1 MGDVLRLAAHDTS
14 AAFEPDCSYRP
25 ESLVENALGS
35 GADQILLLID
45 TCRADRDAVHAV
57 RVALGDWAKRACP
70 PGGAG
75 WLGVLANCPADDP
88 ADDQDAVSSGILLE
102 AAGRLLRAGPSSGTY
117 RRAWSVQNAGI
128 TGRELLQTL
137 RDELA
142 DDEQP
147 LVHVESGTARVMF
160 PNPRWR
166 PAQVMF
172 PNPRWRPVQRP
183 HLVEHLVAAS
193 RGAAPQD
200 EGWFFTGRRAVLG
213 QIVAWMHTEAPG
225 AFVVT
230 GSAGCGKSAVLG
242 RIVALSETAERAALL
257 EHAPLEPADP
267 DPRLGAIDAAV
278 HLRGMGALDTF
289 RVLAEAYPE
298 DYLTDLV
305 TSLKNLAGHLAA
317 LDRISDAVDIYTS
330 SVETFVASPAARDAL
345 IIERAGFQISHG
357 DAPTGLRELVTLL
370 TSEGTET
377 SDGTP
382 EAITL
387 AARNA
392 LRAHRTRDALAVHHA
407 WQEVSGTE
415 PPNWLALT
423 AEQICIV
430 VEWIVAPNW
439 AGSKDFFAAHVEE
452 LLAPPATI
460 ALEEMRLLVSPR
472 ADQHQLL
479 LEDIRERGIDAA
491 YRPLLLR
498 DRISPSPRR

>member
-1 MGDVLRLAAHDTS
+1 MLENPTIGELRTGLREWRQRPAAAQSPVLLAWSGRATAVGDVLRLAAHDTS

-88 ADDQDAVSSGILLE
+88 ADDQDAVGSGILLE

-117 RRAWSVQNAGI
+117 RRAWAVQNAGI
-128 TGRELLQTL
+128 TGQELLQTL

-142 DDEQP
+142 DDEQS

-213 QIVAWMHTEAPG
+213 RIVAWMHRRLPAP
-225 AFVVT
+225 
-230 GSAGCGKSAVLG
+230 S
-242 RIVALSETAERAALL
+242 
-257 EHAPLEPADP
+257 
-267 DPRLGAIDAAV
+267 
-278 HLRGMGALDTF
+278 
-289 RVLAEAYPE
+289 
-298 DYLTDLV
+298 
-305 TSLKNLAGHLAA
+305 
-317 LDRISDAVDIYTS
+317 
-330 SVETFVASPAARDAL
+330 
-345 IIERAGFQISHG
+345 
-357 DAPTGLRELVTLL
+357 
-370 TSEGTET
+370 
-377 SDGTP
+377 
-382 EAITL
+382 
-387 AARNA
+387 
-392 LRAHRTRDALAVHHA
+392 
-407 WQEVSGTE
+407 W
-415 PPNWLALT
+415 
-423 AEQICIV
+423 
-430 VEWIVAPNW
+430 
-439 AGSKDFFAAHVEE
+439 
-452 LLAPPATI
+452 
-460 ALEEMRLLVSPR
+460 
-472 ADQHQLL
+472 
-479 LEDIRERGIDAA
+479 
-491 YRPLLLR
+491 
-498 DRISPSPRR
+498 